1 MDNFRILAVV
11 KFNNGEA
18 LVLDRKLELVYTKY
32 GNKTIVGTDG
42 IFYQCYYHDCRGGM
56 NAFAGR
62 EFDLTMEDG
71 EIVHCN
77 GQWWSGITK
86 EAQEII
92 GEEIVW
98 PIVESLSE
106 LSKCYVFCGYT
117 ANKDKYKAL
126 RRTYT
131 GTVFECNEFRDIFI
145 RDVQKKPYELY
156 SQVRDDRDFRIK
168 RFKRLVA
175 RLKDKQR

>member
-71 EIVHCN
+71 EIVCPATRRGH
-77 GQWWSGITK
+77 GQKVTIPVDLPQDG
-86 EAQEII
+86 
-92 GEEIVW
+92 VY
-98 PIVESLSE
+98 ESSRLPAFRLSFR
-106 LSKCYVFCGYT
+106 LFDRCVHDGV
-117 ANKDKYKAL
+117 
-126 RRTYT
+126 RRA
-131 GTVFECNEFRDIFI
+131 V
-145 RDVQKKPYELY
+145 
-156 SQVRDDRDFRIK
+156 
-168 RFKRLVA
+168 
-175 RLKDKQR
+175 